1 MKVFN
6 ITDASTA
13 ALRSRGLENQHIRV
27 GETIIAPGGSAT
39 LRGTAKER
47 SELQVYIKV
56 GALTLEE
63 LPVAYAA
70 KRGLNL
76 NGTAIPKPEPVP
88 APAPAPLEFAQ
99 VWPESVVE
107 ETSRRKKDK

>member
-6 ITDASTA
+6 VTDASTA
-13 ALRSRGLENQHIRV
+13 ALRNQGLENQHIRV
-27 GETIIAPGGSAT
+27 GETVIPPGGSAT

-56 GALTLEE
+56 GAVAIDE
-63 LPVAYAA
+63 LPPAYAA

-76 NGTAIPKPEPVP
+76 DGSEIPKPPPPP
-88 APAPAPLEFAQ
+88 APVEAP
-99 VWPESVVE
+99 VE
-107 ETSRRKKDK
+107 AKKKTLFSEKDK